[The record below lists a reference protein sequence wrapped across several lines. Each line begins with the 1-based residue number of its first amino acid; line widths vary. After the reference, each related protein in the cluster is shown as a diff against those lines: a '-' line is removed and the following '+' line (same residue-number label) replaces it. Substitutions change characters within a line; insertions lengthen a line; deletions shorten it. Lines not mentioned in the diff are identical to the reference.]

1 VSPPTNSNLQSSY
14 SHRSTFGFTPT
25 FMLDPAVPLSSM
37 LALLSFKSD
46 NRCRRSLP
54 KLQLQQD
61 VADAGACLA
70 HHFSCVCSKK
80 LSQRCVPS

>member
-1 VSPPTNSNLQSSY
+1 
-14 SHRSTFGFTPT
+14 
-25 FMLDPAVPLSSM
+25 MLDPAVPLSSM
-37 LALLSFKSD
+37 LALLLSFKSD

-70 HHFSCVCSKK
+70 HHFSCVCSKSY
-80 LSQRCVPS
+80 LSAAFPADVEMVLGKHLDAARNLRA